1 MISNFEPLNRQ
12 FCQELK
18 DDVMKL
24 DKYTLPM
31 QTVVRRSA
39 DGEFETEN
47 VVISSEF
54 RITNAQ
60 T

>member
-31 QTVVRRSA
+31 QTVVRRFA